1 MAWVLIGLAAA
12 SAYAQSEAQEDAA
25 QQQRRWGIE
34 DEERIRQW
42 RLEDEQAE
50 RDRRSNALDAWG
62 AYGMNG
68 NSQGNIWG
76 SSRGLNTGLL
86 NPQAFRR
93 QQGSGGVRMPWGG
106 GRNG

>member
-1 MAWVLIGLAAA
+1 MAFWAVAIAAA
-12 SAYAQSEAQEDAA
+12 AGYAQSEAQEDAA
-25 QQQRRWGIE
+25 QQQRRWSIE

-62 AYGMNG
+62 AYGMGG

-76 SSRGLNTGLL
+76 NQQGLNTGLL

-93 QQGSGGVRMPWGG
+93 QQSGGGVRMPWGG
-106 GRNG
+106 GRYG